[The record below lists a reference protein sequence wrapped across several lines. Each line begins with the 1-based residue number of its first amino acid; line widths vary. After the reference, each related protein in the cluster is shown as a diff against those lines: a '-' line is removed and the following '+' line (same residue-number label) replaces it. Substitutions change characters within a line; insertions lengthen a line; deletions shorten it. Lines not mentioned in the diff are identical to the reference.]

1 MTTTVISRRY
11 AQAMLNLATKGGQID
26 EVAAGLDDL
35 ADAVVTSEAL
45 ANLLGNPKVLQAH
58 KDAVIA
64 ELVKRIKPPEIVNT
78 FARFLSAKRRFALL
92 DEIRLVYHRLA
103 DTQTGRA
110 TALVTVAA
118 PLKKAQENQLREKI
132 EAFSG
137 KQITLDVEVDPA
149 ILGGAITRIG
159 STVWDGSLRN
169 QLTNIRDSIMRVG
182 L

>member
-11 AQAMLNLATKGGQID
+11 AQALLNLAVKSEQID
-26 EVAAGLDDL
+26 EVGAGLDDL

-45 ANLLGNPKVLQAH
+45 ARLLSDPKVLQAH

-64 ELVKRIKPPEIVNT
+64 ELVKQIKPPEVVDT
-78 FARFLSAKRRFALL
+78 FARFLSAKRRFGLL
-92 DEIRLVYHRLA
+92 DEIRRVYHRLA
-103 DTQTGRA
+103 DIKTGRA
-110 TALVTVAA
+110 TAVVTVAV
-118 PLKKAQENQLREKI
+118 PLKKEQEKQLQQKI

-169 QLTNIRDSIMRVG
+169 QLNNIRDSIIRVG